1 MMDDRNGSSLK
12 DKHSKLMQPIALYVH
27 IPFCETKCP
36 YCDFNTY
43 AKIESLIPGYVSA
56 LRTEI
61 ELWAGLLDDPS
72 VRTVFFG
79 GGTPSYLPSED
90 IFALMTTIS
99 ESFSL
104 HKDAEITL
112 EANPGD
118 FTPDKLNHF
127 LDAGINRLSIG
138 VQSFDDGLLS
148 LLGRRHS
155 AADAVEAYRM
165 ACDAGFDNVS
175 IDLMYGLPHQNID
188 HWRETLARTS
198 DLLPPHVSLY
208 ALTLEGGTPMEH
220 SVSQGSLPTPD
231 PDLAAD
237 MYALAEQQLDALGYR
252 HYEISNWAAD
262 GKLGLHNIV
271 YWRNEPYLGVGPGAH
286 SSLSNHRFS
295 NLKPP
300 REYIKRLAQRATS
313 PATTLPVR
321 DHLRYENRPRSALR
335 GGGFQTRPYNHAMAT
350 QENNPKDTL
359 AAIRSIPVVDT
370 VEFIDRRLEMAETM
384 MLGLRLDTGVS
395 VPAFEA
401 RFGASPIE
409 AYRDIFDELL
419 PTGLVEVVDG
429 SIRLTDKG
437 RFLSNEVFVRF
448 FA

>member
-1 MMDDRNGSSLK
+1 
-12 DKHSKLMQPIALYVH
+12 MQPIALYVH

-43 AKIESLIPGYVSA
+43 AKIESLIPDYVSA

-61 ELWAGLLDDPS
+61 ELWGGMLGNPP

-79 GGTPSYLPSED
+79 GGTPSYLPSD
-90 IFALMTTIS
+90 DVSGLMATIS
-99 ESFSL
+99 ESFPL
-104 HKDAEITL
+104 TDDVEITL

-118 FTPDKLNHF
+118 FTPDKLRHF
-127 LDAGINRLSIG
+127 LESGINRLSIG
-138 VQSFDDGLLS
+138 VQSFDDGLLR

-155 AADAVEAYRM
+155 AWDAVEAYRM
-165 ACDAGFDNVS
+165 ALDAGFDNVS
-175 IDLMYGLPHQNID
+175 IDLMYGLPHQTID
-188 HWRETLARTS
+188 HWRGTLVRTA
-198 DLLPPHVSLY
+198 DLHPPHVSLY

-220 SVSQGSLPTPD
+220 SVTQGTLPTPD

-237 MYALAEQQLDALGYR
+237 MYAMAEQDLDALGYR

-286 SSLSNHRFS
+286 SSLAGHRFS

-300 REYIKRLAQRATS
+300 REYVKRL
-313 PATTLPVR
+313 R
-321 DHLRYENRPRSALR
+321 DHVPSATVKFPLHDRIWDENDALPTSCR
-335 GGGFQTRPYNHAMAT
+335 GGFETRPYNRVMAT
-350 QENNPKDTL
+350 QGRSPDDTR
-359 AAIRSIPVVDT
+359 AAIQSVPVVDT
-370 VEFIDRRLEMAETM
+370 IEYIDRPLEMAETM

-395 VPAFEA
+395 VIEFEA
-401 RFGASPIE
+401 RFGASPMD
-409 AYRDIFDELL
+409 AYCDELGELL
-419 PTGLVEVVDG
+419 PTGLVETVDG
-429 SIRLTDKG
+429 SIRLTDKS

-448 FA
+448 FD

>member
-1 MMDDRNGSSLK
+1 
-12 DKHSKLMQPIALYVH
+12 MQPIALYVH

-43 AKIESLIPGYVSA
+43 AKIESLIPDYVAA

-61 ELWAGLLDDPS
+61 ELWGGLLGNPS
-72 VRTVFFG
+72 IRTVFFG
-79 GGTPSYLPSED
+79 GGTPSYLPSGD
-90 IFALMTTIS
+90 ISSLMATISGSFALQD
-99 ESFSL
+99 
-104 HKDAEITL
+104 DAEITL

-118 FTPDKLNHF
+118 FTSEKLNRL

-138 VQSFDDGLLS
+138 VQSFDDGLLR

-155 AADAVEAYRM
+155 AADAMEAYRM
-165 ACDAGFDNVS
+165 AHDAGFDNVS
-175 IDLMYGLPHQNID
+175 IDLMYGLPHQTVD
-188 HWRETLARTS
+188 HWQATLARTAE
-198 DLLPPHVSLY
+198 LHPLHVSLY

-220 SVSQGSLPTPD
+220 SVTQGTLPTPD

-237 MYALAEQQLDALGYR
+237 MYALAEHDLGALGYR

-271 YWRNEPYLGVGPGAH
+271 YWRNESYLGVGPGAH
-286 SSLSNHRFS
+286 SSIANHRFS

-300 REYIKRLAQRATS
+300 REYVKRL
-313 PATTLPVR
+313 
-321 DHLRYENRPRSALR
+321 R
-335 GGGFQTRPYNHAMAT
+335 GHSGSSGSLNGSR
-350 QENNPKDTL
+350 EDDC

-370 VEFIDRRLEMAETM
+370 IEFIDRPLEMAETM

-395 VPAFEA
+395 ISEFEA
-401 RFGASPIE
+401 RLGASPLD
-409 AYRDIFDELL
+409 AYREELDELQ
-419 PTGLVEVVDG
+419 PTGLVEVSGG
-429 SIRLTDKG
+429 SIRLTDRG

-448 FA
+448 FD

>member
-1 MMDDRNGSSLK
+1 MMDYRNGSSLK

-61 ELWAGLLDDPS
+61 ELWAGLLDGPP

-79 GGTPSYLPSED
+79 GGTPSYLPSND
-90 IFALMTTIS
+90 ISALMATIS
-99 ESFSL
+99 ESFTL
-104 HKDAEITL
+104 QDDAEITL

-118 FTPDKLNHF
+118 FTLDKLNHF
-127 LDAGINRLSIG
+127 LDVGINRLSIG

-155 AADAVEAYRM
+155 ATDAVEAYRM

-175 IDLMYGLPHQNID
+175 IDLMYGLPHQTIE
-188 HWRETLARTS
+188 HWQETLARTS
-198 DLLPPHVSLY
+198 DLRPPHISLY

-286 SSLSNHRFS
+286 SSLADHRFS

-300 REYIKRLAQRATS
+300 REYIKRLQDHSGSLILLEGTAEDAQ
-313 PATTLPVR
+313 
-321 DHLRYENRPRSALR
+321 
-335 GGGFQTRPYNHAMAT
+335 
-350 QENNPKDTL
+350 
-359 AAIRSIPVVDT
+359 AAIQSIPVVDT

-409 AYRDIFDELL
+409 AYREELNELL
-419 PTGLVEVVDG
+419 PTGLIEVADG
-429 SIRLTDKG
+429 SIRLTDRG

>member
-1 MMDDRNGSSLK
+1 
-12 DKHSKLMQPIALYVH
+12 MQPIALYVH

-43 AKIESLIPGYVSA
+43 AKIESLIPDYVTA

-61 ELWAGLLDDPS
+61 ELWGGLLGGPP

-79 GGTPSYLPSED
+79 GGTPSYLPSND
-90 IFALMTTIS
+90 ISALMATIS
-99 ESFSL
+99 ESFTIQE
-104 HKDAEITL
+104 DAEITL

-118 FTPDKLNHF
+118 FTSDKLNHF
-127 LDAGINRLSIG
+127 LNAGINRLSIG
-138 VQSFDDGLLS
+138 VQSFDDGLLT
-148 LLGRRHS
+148 LLGRRHT

-165 ACDAGFDNVS
+165 AHDAGFDNVS
-175 IDLMYGLPHQNID
+175 IDLMYGLPHQTID
-188 HWRETLARTS
+188 HWQETLARTA
-198 DLLPPHVSLY
+198 DLQPPHVSLY

-220 SVSQGSLPTPD
+220 SVAQGTLPPPD

-237 MYALAEQQLDALGYR
+237 MYAMAEHDLGALGYR

-262 GKLGLHNIV
+262 GREGLHNIV

-286 SSLSNHRFS
+286 SSIAKHRFS

-300 REYIKRLAQRATS
+300 REYVKRLQGHPGS
-313 PATTLPVR
+313 SGSLNGSI
-321 DHLRYENRPRSALR
+321 E
-335 GGGFQTRPYNHAMAT
+335 
-350 QENNPKDTL
+350 DTH

-370 VEFIDRRLEMAETM
+370 IEFIDRPLEMAETM

-395 VPAFEA
+395 VSDFEA
-401 RFGASPIE
+401 RFGVSPIGV
-409 AYRDIFDELL
+409 YRDELAEL
-419 PTGLVEVVDG
+419 QPTGLVETLDG
-429 SIRLTDKG
+429 SIRLTHKG

-448 FA
+448 FD